1 MRICVTICGPVAS
14 GKSSLARFISE
25 SLRAQGVEVE
35 VDDAIDHRDGLP
47 DRAYAAGMEKI
58 RDAGV
63 HVLFAHTPPQPK
75 QRQASYDASFV

>member
-1 MRICVTICGPVAS
+1 MKICVTICGPVAS

-35 VDDAIDHRDGLP
+35 VDDANDHPYGLP

-63 HVLFAHTPPQPK
+63 CVQFGHMSQPK